1 MAKMTL
7 YGRRTSINVQK
18 ALWAL
23 RELELPFDW
32 VEADSTIGWP
42 TNPDY
47 LQNLNPNGRVPT
59 LVVDGTILHQSNVI
73 VRYLAYTY
81 AKGTLW
87 PEDPMVRALSDV
99 WMDWQQTECYQNLTP
114 VFWGLIRTPPEKRN
128 LTQLKAQTEK
138 LHDNFRVLDRALKG
152 KKYVAG
158 DSFTM
163 GDIPAGAAL
172 YRYKAMELN
181 HPPMPDL
188 DAYYK
193 RLQERPVY
201 RADIMIPL
209 S

>member
-23 RELELPFDW
+23 KELELPFDW
-32 VEADSTIGWP
+32 VEADSAVGWAASGE
-42 TNPDY
+42 Y
-47 LQNLNPNGRVPT
+47 QQKINPNGRVPT

-73 VRYLAYTY
+73 VRYLAQTY
-81 AKGTLW
+81 SSGKLW
-87 PEDPMVRALSDV
+87 PEDPIVRAQSDV

-114 VFWGLIRTPPEKRN
+114 VFWGLIRTPPEKRDMA
-128 LTQLKAQTEK
+128 QIKAQTEK

-158 DSFTM
+158 ESFTM

-172 YRYKAMELN
+172 YRYKAMPLE
-181 HPPMPDL
+181 HPAMPDL
-188 DAYYK
+188 DAYYQ
-193 RLQERPVY
+193 RLQERPAF
-201 RADIMIPL
+201 RSDIMIPL